1 MSVTI
6 EELVQQAR
14 QLPPEER
21 ARLADIL
28 LESLQEVPS
37 AEIEAAWDREI
48 EARIAAYERG
58 ESKTYPAE
66 EVFAEA
72 GRLSQ
77 D

>member
-1 MSVTI
+1 MSMTLSEL
-6 EELVQQAR
+6 EEHAR

-21 ARLADIL
+21 ARLADLL
-28 LESLQEVPS
+28 LESLHGGPS

-48 EARIAAYERG
+48 EARVSAYERG

-72 GRLSQ
+72 RRIAR
-77 D
+77 

>member
-1 MSVTI
+1 MSMTLAEL
-6 EELVQQAR
+6 EEHAR

-21 ARLADIL
+21 ARLADLL
-28 LESLQEVPS
+28 LESLQEAPS

-48 EARIAAYERG
+48 EARIAAHERG

-72 GRLSQ
+72 RRLTQ
-77 D
+77 

>member
-1 MSVTI
+1 MPMTLAEL
-6 EELVQQAR
+6 EEQAR

-21 ARLADIL
+21 ARLADLL
-28 LESLQEVPS
+28 LETLQETPS

-58 ESKTYPAE
+58 ETKTYPAD

-72 GRLSQ
+72 RCLAQ
-77 D
+77 